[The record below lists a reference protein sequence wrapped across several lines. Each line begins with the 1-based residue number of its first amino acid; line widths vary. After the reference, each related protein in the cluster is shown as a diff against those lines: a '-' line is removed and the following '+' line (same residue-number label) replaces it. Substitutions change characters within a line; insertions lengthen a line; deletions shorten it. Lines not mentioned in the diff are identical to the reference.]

1 SIGPSITAKPVAAS
15 RPSPPSSG
23 PDPLH
28 TKRALQGPVG
38 DPSARC
44 HKGPWLEGIA
54 PRRRARCGVAGARGR
69 DHTRRPT
76 PTDPDHGVASCTRRH
91 RRGTRRCPG
100 SFFSLKSQSGL
111 RQPAGAGLAQRT
123 KAPLLPSS
131 GSDLGL
137 GCTTTSPEERQ
148 AISCAR
154 GWKIRPPFSETQPRY
169 PVEFPRDR
177 CAFFPL
183 IPSLELLLPRTLL
196 NLIRQCRLRVVWPAC
211 LLSMVDFPSAC

>member
-1 SIGPSITAKPVAAS
+1 
-15 RPSPPSSG
+15 
-23 PDPLH
+23 
-28 TKRALQGPVG
+28 
-38 DPSARC
+38 
-44 HKGPWLEGIA
+44 
-54 PRRRARCGVAGARGR
+54 
-69 DHTRRPT
+69 PT

-154 GWKIRPPFSETQPRY
+154 GWKIRPPFSETQPS
-169 PVEFPRDR
+169 PVPRGALMLQSYLIQKVRISWHPSFQSPLQEEAQRREGRWRWGSSLRPFP
-177 CAFFPL
+177 
-183 IPSLELLLPRTLL
+183 
-196 NLIRQCRLRVVWPAC
+196 
-211 LLSMVDFPSAC
+211 